1 MHLSQLLSLSCFFDS
16 VSFPPSRRLLVVML
30 FLPVGPS
37 VVWLIRFSND
47 SERASARAPTPYSAC
62 SCGGPSSSI
71 PILILPSLCRAPMC
85 ARSRARVARGLA
97 ANVCD
102 SRANKRAGAG
112 RPWTGRTLPVK
123 HHWSSSRA
131 RVTPLY
137 HQSSSHPRSWIYLE
151 LLWVVKGND
160 ILPFFFLC
168 LSLIFLISITFFL
181 IFGVQEL

>member
-62 SCGGPSSSI
+62 SCGGPSSS
-71 PILILPSLCRAPMC
+71 ILILPSLCRAPMC

-151 LLWVVKGND
+151 LLWVVKETTYYH
-160 ILPFFFLC
+160 FFSCVCHL
-168 LSLIFLISITFFL
+168 FFSSVL
-181 IFGVQEL
+181 LFF